1 MRDGLHAAV
10 TDCLTGLYNRRYIE
24 PHLARIAEQ
33 AESTQREF
41 AVMMLD
47 IDHFKS
53 INDRY
58 GHAAGDKVLIEIS
71 RRLRENLRS
80 IDLVARIG
88 GEEFMVAMPR
98 TGTDQAEAAAERLR
112 RMVSSKPFSM
122 GTDHPYLT
130 VTVSVGVAIG
140 GLTPLDG
147 DQIEAM
153 CNQADAALYVAKN
166 AGRDKVA
173 MSNAA

>member
-1 MRDGLHAAV
+1 MV
-10 TDCLTGLYNRRYIE
+10 
-24 PHLARIAEQ
+24 
-33 AESTQREF
+33 
-41 AVMMLD
+41 LD

-112 RMVSSKPFSM
+112 RMVSSNPFSL
-122 GTDHPYLT
+122 GTDQPYLT

-140 GLTPLDG
+140 GLTPLNSH
-147 DQIEAM
+147 QIEAM

-166 AGRDKVA
+166 AGRDKVS